1 MTSAPAPIRRRLR
14 PEDRRRQIL
23 AAAADLFGARGYDG
37 GSVDAI
43 GARIGISGA
52 AIYRH
57 FARKQDILVALLD
70 QAVSR
75 ALIDLEAVQQSAEAP
90 EARLALF
97 TAQLVR
103 HAESGRGLLQLIHA
117 GSAELDAGDRAQ
129 VKAIGDRLI
138 APWAAAIRAARP
150 ALAPAAAELRVRACF
165 AVLGGLA
172 NSFPSAFGDDRQAE
186 LRHLLLAMLQA

>member
-1 MTSAPAPIRRRLR
+1 MTTTAPARRRLR
-14 PEDRRRQIL
+14 PEERRLQIL

-75 ALIDLEAVQQSAEAP
+75 ALDDLEAVQLPAERP
-90 EARLALF
+90 DARLALF
-97 TAQLVR
+97 VAHLLR
-103 HAESGRGLLQLIHA
+103 HAEGEQAVLQLVHT
-117 GSAELDAGDRAQ
+117 GSAELDTDDKAQ
-129 VKAIGDRLI
+129 VRAIGDRLI
-138 APWAAAIRAARP
+138 VHWLAALREARP
-150 ALAPAAAELRVRACF
+150 SLSAEAAELRVRACF

-172 NSFPSAFGDDRQAE
+172 NSFPGAFEGTG
-186 LRHLLLAMLQA
+186 

>member
-1 MTSAPAPIRRRLR
+1 MISPPAPVRRRLR
-14 PEDRRRQIL
+14 PEERRQQIL
-23 AAAADLFGARGYDG
+23 AAAADLFGTRGYDG

-43 GARIGISGA
+43 GARVGISGA

-75 ALIDLEAVQQSAEAP
+75 ALADLESVRLSAEAP

-97 TAQLVR
+97 VAHLLR
-103 HAESGRGLLQLIHA
+103 HAEGEQAVLQLVHT
-117 GSAELDAGDRAQ
+117 GGAELDTGDRAH

-138 APWAAAIRAARP
+138 IHWLAALRDARP
-150 ALAPAAAELRVRACF
+150 SLSPGAAELRVRACF

-172 NSFPSAFGDDRQAE
+172 NSFPSAFQDERRPE
-186 LRHLLLAMLQA
+186 LHGLVLALLQA